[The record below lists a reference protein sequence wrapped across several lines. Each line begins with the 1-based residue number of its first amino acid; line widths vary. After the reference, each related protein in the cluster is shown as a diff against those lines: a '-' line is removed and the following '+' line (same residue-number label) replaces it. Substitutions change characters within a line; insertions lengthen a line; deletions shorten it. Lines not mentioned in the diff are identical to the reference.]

1 MELSSYMREKKRI
14 IDRYLEE
21 ELPLENQNPSIVH
34 RSIRYSVLN
43 GGKRIRPMLTMMV
56 AELLDQDY
64 KKVLPAAAGIELIH
78 TFSLV
83 HDDLPS
89 MDDDDYRRGKLTNHK
104 VFGEAMAILT
114 GDALLVMGLDFICR
128 NAQIEGVEKDSVV
141 EVVQNILKMLGT
153 QKMLGGQVDDI
164 NWHNQ
169 KNNAEFIEDIYSR
182 KTSALICASLKTGAL
197 LLKAS
202 KKQIAALETYG
213 EKIGLAFQII
223 DDIIDLQEDKKIDDK
238 PTYPVIF
245 GVNKSEEVAHQ
256 YCNQAKESISLFG
269 GKAYLFYELAD
280 FVVNRKK

>member
-1 MELSSYMREKKRI
+1 MKEKKRI

-128 NAQIEGVEKDSVV
+128 NAQIEGVKKDSVV
-141 EVVQNILKMLGT
+141 EAVQNILKMLGT

-169 KNNAEFIEDIYSR
+169 KNSADFIEDIYSR

-245 GVNKSEEVAHQ
+245 GLNKSEEVAHQ

-269 GKAYLFYELAD
+269 EKAYLFSELAD

>member
-1 MELSSYMREKKRI
+1 MREKKRI

>member
-1 MELSSYMREKKRI
+1 MREKKEI

-21 ELPLENQNPSIVH
+21 KLPLENQNPSIVH

-43 GGKRIRPMLTMMV
+43 GGKRIRPILTMMV
-56 AELLDQDY
+56 ADLLDQDY

-141 EVVQNILKMLGT
+141 EAVQNILKMLGT

-169 KNNAEFIEDIYSR
+169 KNSADFIEDIYSR

-245 GVNKSEEVAHQ
+245 GLNKSEEVAHQ

-269 GKAYLFYELAD
+269 EKAYLFSELAD